1 MLTFSNGVKLY
12 MTGGIS
18 TTKQMA
24 EMADME
30 IDYAFYRCD
39 GVYNMGLKE
48 AARCAAIRTPANALI
63 NGSGNYRVNLLCAIL
78 DAVVMRLGLALLFGL
93 AFGMRHMGFWLGDA
107 LAGYMPFVIFL
118 FFYFSG
124 KWKKNIV
131 EGK

>member
-12 MTGGIS
+12 MTGGTS

-48 AARCAAIRTPANALI
+48 AARCAEPVEANTTSRITTPPPTGARCSTGIWPSNSTPPTA
-63 NGSGNYRVNLLCAIL
+63 
-78 DAVVMRLGLALLFGL
+78 
-93 AFGMRHMGFWLGDA
+93 
-107 LAGYMPFVIFL
+107 
-118 FFYFSG
+118 
-124 KWKKNIV
+124 
-131 EGK
+131 

>member
-12 MTGGIS
+12 MTGGTS

-48 AARCAAIRTPANALI
+48 AVRCA
-63 NGSGNYRVNLLCAIL
+63 
-78 DAVVMRLGLALLFGL
+78 
-93 AFGMRHMGFWLGDA
+93 
-107 LAGYMPFVIFL
+107 
-118 FFYFSG
+118 
-124 KWKKNIV
+124 
-131 EGK
+131 

>member
-12 MTGGIS
+12 MTGGTS

-48 AARCAAIRTPANALI
+48 AARCAEPVEAKHNIPYHNSTSNRGEMFDRDLPLDYFLI
-63 NGSGNYRVNLLCAIL
+63 QLYNLLRPYFLRI
-78 DAVVMRLGLALLFGL
+78 AVRSSSYACPCG
-93 AFGMRHMGFWLGDA
+93 
-107 LAGYMPFVIFL
+107 
-118 FFYFSG
+118 S
-124 KWKKNIV
+124 
-131 EGK
+131 